1 MTDISCLIVCPHH
14 FSFRH
19 TEVASKENNPYL
31 CRCARQLTQDLAH
44 AQRANMHL
52 RYKKIL
58 TYLVVFASTLL
69 LAWILPN
76 RHLPMW
82 QWWLEAIVYSG
93 LFALLVWLSCRL
105 VRSGRGAG
113 ETAITALFL
122 LFFLP
127 RGGGL
132 VNLSIESVTYLAS
145 QCMVPFFIGQYMRI
159 RRRDYG
165 HIYVLMILMGIF
177 CSYTHDGIA
186 IPLCGGFLWMSW
198 LTREEF
204 FKRACWP
211 MVIGFCIGTGLCLWQ
226 ALSTGRIVFPS
237 GLDQTISQTT
247 LALQTLWD
255 TKIFLL
261 SLFLTAWL
269 TVNRWGRQLL
279 LHVFRQQM
287 LLSLCTLFS
296 LFTMPFA
303 PLGLEQAVDGVCFF
317 CLFWTL
323 LLLRQLADRYYYKP
337 QSK

>member
-1 MTDISCLIVCPHH
+1 M
-14 FSFRH
+14 
-19 TEVASKENNPYL
+19 
-31 CRCARQLTQDLAH
+31 
-44 AQRANMHL
+44 

-261 SLFLTAWL
+261 
-269 TVNRWGRQLL
+269 
-279 LHVFRQQM
+279 
-287 LLSLCTLFS
+287 
-296 LFTMPFA
+296 
-303 PLGLEQAVDGVCFF
+303 
-317 CLFWTL
+317 
-323 LLLRQLADRYYYKP
+323 
-337 QSK
+337 

>member
-1 MTDISCLIVCPHH
+1 
-14 FSFRH
+14 
-19 TEVASKENNPYL
+19 
-31 CRCARQLTQDLAH
+31 
-44 AQRANMHL
+44 MHL

-177 CSYTHDGIA
+177 CSYTHDAMDVLAHPRGV
-186 IPLCGGFLWMSW
+186 LQ
-198 LTREEF
+198 
-204 FKRACWP
+204 AC
-211 MVIGFCIGTGLCLWQ
+211 L
-226 ALSTGRIVFPS
+226 
-237 GLDQTISQTT
+237 
-247 LALQTLWD
+247 LAHGY
-255 TKIFLL
+255 
-261 SLFLTAWL
+261 
-269 TVNRWGRQLL
+269 RL
-279 LHVFRQQM
+279 LHRHGSVLVASAEHRADSV
-287 LLSLCTLFS
+287 SL
-296 LFTMPFA
+296 
-303 PLGLEQAVDGVCFF
+303 
-317 CLFWTL
+317 WT
-323 LLLRQLADRYYYKP
+323 
-337 QSK
+337 